1 VALRTTGLNYGVGV
15 AMTVARAEWGKV
27 PIPGEK
33 GAITEPI
40 LGTLT
45 YAVNNITLLPNPILP
60 DPVISFVPS
69 VGVLLHLCAPSRS
82 PVPMSPQRRC
92 NKRRLTRVCVV
103 GCEQLWRF
111 VRHVGGV

>member
-1 VALRTTGLNYGVGV
+1 VLLRIGLNYGVGV

-45 YAVNNITLLPNPILP
+45 YDVNNITLAPNPILP

-69 VGVLLHLCAPSRS
+69 VGVLLHLC
-82 PVPMSPQRRC
+82 VPLSVSC
-92 NKRRLTRVCVV
+92 A
-103 GCEQLWRF
+103 F
-111 VRHVGGV
+111 VAAAALQQTSSDACMCCGL